1 MPFTEEDKHLI
12 KVLRE
17 EKRYSSRRFLKEF
30 PNRNW
35 SRKGLD
41 YLLKKI
47 DQYGS
52 VKRLPGSGRPR
63 SVRTQ
68 DNIDAVA
75 ELAMSQEDK
84 PGTHRSVRQISH
96 ELSVPRSSVHNMIRK
111 DLRLKCL
118 KKERAQELTP
128 ANKMARCDRARRLLQ
143 KYPEHIVDFIWFSD
157 EKLFTIA
164 APSNAQNDRLYVNS
178 GVKKK
183 EISGARLLRTRLTF
197 SKSVMVSV
205 AVSAL
210 GCSSIHFLE
219 PGVKID
225 GQYYRN
231 FVLREMLLPEI
242 RHISGGFFIFQQDS
256 APAHRANATIELLK
270 KDTPDFI
277 PPDLWPPNSPDLNP
291 VDYSI
296 WGILQERVY
305 RARIADLDELKQ
317 RLQMEWANMDQAI
330 ITAAIR
336 QWRRRLSACVQAGG
350 GHFEHHL

>member
-1 MPFTEEDKHLI
+1 MPFTEEDKHFI

-17 EKRYSSRRFLKEF
+17 EKQYSSRRFLKEF

-35 SRKGLD
+35 SRNGLD
-41 YLLKKI
+41 KLLRKI

-68 DNIDAVA
+68 ENIDAIA
-75 ELAMSQEDK
+75 ELAMSQEDN
-84 PGTHRSVRQISH
+84 PGTHRSVRQISR
-96 ELSVPRSSVHNMIRK
+96 ELNVRRSSVHSVINK

-118 KKERAQELTP
+118 KKQRAQELTP
-128 ANKMARCDRARRLLQ
+128 ANKLARCDRARRLLQ
-143 KYPEHIVDFIWFSD
+143 KYPAHSVDFIWFSD

-164 APSNAQNDRLYVNS
+164 APSNSQNDRLYVHS
-178 GVKKK
+178 DVKKK
-183 EISGARLLRTRLTF
+183 EISGARLLRTRPTF
-197 SKSVMVSV
+197 SKSVMVTV

-231 FVLREMLLPEI
+231 TVLSKMLLPEI
-242 RHISGGFFIFQQDS
+242 RQISGDLFTFQQDS
-256 APAHRANATIELLK
+256 APAHRANATVELLK
-270 KDTPDFI
+270 KETPDFI

-296 WGILQERVY
+296 WGILQEKVY
-305 RARIADLDELKQ
+305 RYRIADLDELKQ
-317 RLQMEWANMDQAI
+317 RLQIEWADMDQTV
-330 ITAAIR
+330 ITAAIH
-336 QWRRRLSACVQAGG
+336 QWRLRLSACVKANG
-350 GHFEHHL
+350 GHIEHYL